1 MEKNLTYHHEGDYL
15 IPNLIPPDNPHI
27 GVCGLRRKD
36 YLLKSKKPI
45 YTGML
50 LSGKLNVHL
59 EEIDRSASEMFSQ
72 LVDEMAKREDITETL
87 KAENQMECGNPPG
100 TKTSETLTRFVNN
113 TNPSLK
119 CSSDIPNS
127 SKSS

>member
-1 MEKNLTYHHEGDYL
+1 MSKKLTYHREGDYL
-15 IPNLIPPDNPHI
+15 IPNLIPPENPRI
-27 GVCGLRRKD
+27 GVWGLRRKD

-50 LSGKLNVHL
+50 LAGKLNAHL

-87 KAENQMECGNPPG
+87 KAENQLEWVCRMN
-100 TKTSETLTRFVNN
+100 TLRNAAEEVAMNDLIY
-113 TNPSLK
+113 S
-119 CSSDIPNS
+119 
-127 SKSS
+127 

>member
-1 MEKNLTYHHEGDYL
+1 MSKKLTYHREGDYL
-15 IPNLIPPDNPHI
+15 IPNLIPPENPRI
-27 GVCGLRRKD
+27 GVWGLRRKD

-50 LSGKLNVHL
+50 LAGKLNAHL

-87 KAENQMECGNPPG
+87 KAENQLEWVCRMN
-100 TKTSETLTRFVNN
+100 TLRNAVEEVVMNDLIY
-113 TNPSLK
+113 S
-119 CSSDIPNS
+119 
-127 SKSS
+127 